1 MVQFLLSPTGR
12 IGRAQWWLAG
22 IVHFAT
28 FVAIAMLVLSLSKHT
43 SALGLLIVF
52 PLLGLQIW
60 STFCTTVKRYHDRN
74 KSSWWY
80 AFTFIPVVGPIW
92 AFVELGFLPG
102 DLHENDYGEP
112 GGNAGFQ
119 KELQSYSGQKDV
131 SQYDRAI
138 EAAVLASR
146 TAPVTQTVHSYAP
159 PTNSGNDRPVFGKR
173 I

>member
-28 FVAIAMLVLSLSKHT
+28 LVAIVMLVLSLSKNR
-43 SALGLLIVF
+43 SALGLLIMF

-92 AFVELGFLPG
+92 AFVELGFLAG
-102 DLHENDYGEP
+102 DLNDNDYGEP
-112 GGNAGFQ
+112 GGSAGFQ
-119 KELQSYSGQKDV
+119 KELQSYSDQKDL

-138 EAAVLASR
+138 EAAALASG
-146 TAPVTQTVHSYAP
+146 TAPIAQTLRSYAP
-159 PTNSGNDRPVFGKR
+159 PTNNGNDRPVFGKR